1 MKLKIIGYS
10 TDSNPET
17 DPQSIDLKEI
27 MLSADAKALR
37 GLAEFFRRA
46 SEEIETNGKNFN
58 SMKFPEG
65 DTDLPEFII
74 FNIDE

>member
-1 MKLKIIGYS
+1 MKLKIAGYS
-10 TDSNPET
+10 ADNHREA

-46 SEEIETNGKNFN
+46 AEEIETNGKNFN

-65 DTDLPEFII
+65 DTDLPEFIV

>member
-1 MKLKIIGYS
+1 MKLKIAGFS
-10 TDSNPET
+10 THNNPET

-27 MLSADAKALR
+27 ILSADAKALR

-46 SEEIETNGKNFN
+46 AEEIETNGKNYKR
-58 SMKFPEG
+58 MKFPES
-65 DTDLPEFII
+65 DTDLPQFFV

>member
-27 MLSADAKALR
+27 ALSADAKTLR

-65 DTDLPEFII
+65 DTDLPEFIV

>member
-1 MKLKIIGYS
+1 MKLKIAGYS
-10 TDSNPET
+10 ADNHREA

-46 SEEIETNGKNFN
+46 AEEIETNGKNFN

-65 DTDLPEFII
+65 DSNLP
-74 FNIDE
+74 

>member
-1 MKLKIIGYS
+1 MKLKIAGFS
-10 TDSNPET
+10 TDNNPET

-46 SEEIETNGKNFN
+46 SEEIESNGKNFK
-58 SMKFPEG
+58 SMKFPDG
-65 DTDLPEFII
+65 DTDLPEIII

>member
-17 DPQSIDLKEI
+17 DTQSIDLKEI

>member
-1 MKLKIIGYS
+1 MKLKIAGYS
-10 TDSNPET
+10 ADNHREA

-46 SEEIETNGKNFN
+46 AEEIETNGKNFN

-65 DTDLPEFII
+65 DSNLPEFFV